1 MATKKSVRTDRGE
14 RLSSVVAGDTRRYGG
29 GRVTRSDFAGNLQQG
44 YGGGGLGMPVTN
56 LGANIKQTKIQ
67 SQVPTQRSIGG
78 MKAYGIAPGGR
89 GAKNYGAPIG
99 PSNRGT
105 VPGGLGIVALNDV
118 RLRPTAKAPKAT
130 ATVSGVAAA
139 KKAAAKP
146 ARKATTINIPGGG
159 LRVGTKAKSSRPLT
173 ASEARSLAPGNYRGG
188 KVTMGGKTY
197 TGFTVSSRTDSKGRT
212 TKSVGNWTSTPNAG
226 RSTSRFGGKSDV
238 AGPRRDSSGRN
249 VSSASGKRK

>member
-67 SQVPTQRSIGG
+67 SRIPTQRSIGG

-89 GAKNYGAPIG
+89 GAKKYGAPIG

-139 KKAAAKP
+139 KKVAAKP

-159 LRVGTKAKSSRPLT
+159 LRVGTKAKAPTRMAVNPRTGSTLGFTTGSRTGST
-173 ASEARSLAPGNYRGG
+173 ATKAGVA
-188 KVTMGGKTY
+188 GKTQMS
-197 TGFTVSSRTDSKGRT
+197 GSQRMAQNAFNKG
-212 TKSVGNWTSTPNAG
+212 G
-226 RSTSRFGGKSDV
+226 V
-238 AGPRRDSSGRN
+238 AGPRKDSSGRN